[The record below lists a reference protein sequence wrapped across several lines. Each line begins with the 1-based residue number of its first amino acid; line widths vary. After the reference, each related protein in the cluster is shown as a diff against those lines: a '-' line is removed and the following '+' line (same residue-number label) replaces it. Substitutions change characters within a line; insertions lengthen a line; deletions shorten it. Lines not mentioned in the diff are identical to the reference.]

1 MKLATKNTMIASF
14 ALSLV
19 LASVPLNVSAAE
31 DESSKQIYKKAEI
44 TDISDTYDLAL
55 EQEKEKDKAIEVA
68 GEEFPIMDQGSTAV
82 IESLGDKEALDTKTA
97 TEVLEVEKNNDGEVS
112 AEMVTTTIAEITPE
126 GDISKNLAPKPL
138 LKAAYTNVSGKEQFD
153 SQKNVY
159 VTIKVY
165 YHFQKMSNKDDHID
179 MNYMMV
185 GAKVQNK
192 STQITSATL
201 TQIQRGFTQYGFYT
215 DKYRQREMG
224 LYDMLRVDVPD
235 SWVPVSRVAGIV
247 GGEHTVKYQKS
258 GKKYSVTV
266 KNYPQNNLK

>member
-19 LASVPLNVSAAE
+19 LANVPLNVSAAE

-153 SQKNVY
+153 SQK
-159 VTIKVY
+159 
-165 YHFQKMSNKDDHID
+165 MSNKDDHID